1 MNTYYNADKTATIT
15 DRGKIA
21 AITRLLE
28 ACEAAGVVIVD
39 DPSPNQV
46 GGVFFEDVYGC
57 TESGDF
63 LGFEEIRRRHTRSDL
78 VIVDGWVYENSD
90 GCSWAPIF
98 DPCDIERDAYG
109 SAIVTEL
116 CDGGRRPLYEISILS
131 EDETVNV
138 QTGVFTENSY
148 ASTIWADSEEAE

>member
-1 MNTYYNADKTATIT
+1 MTAYYNKYKTATIT

-28 ACEAAGVVIVD
+28 ACEAAGVKIVD

-46 GGVFFEDVYGC
+46 GGIFFEDVYGI
-57 TESGDF
+57 ESDDF
-63 LGFEEIRRRHTRSDL
+63 PGFEEIRRRHTRSDL
-78 VIVDGWVYENSD
+78 VIVDGWVYETSD
-90 GCSWAPIF
+90 GCSWSPVF

-116 CDGGRRPLYEISILS
+116 GDGGRLPLYEISILS
-131 EDETVNV
+131 EDESESVW
-138 QTGVFTENSY
+138 TGVFTENSY
-148 ASTIWADSEEAE
+148 ASTIWTDSKEAE